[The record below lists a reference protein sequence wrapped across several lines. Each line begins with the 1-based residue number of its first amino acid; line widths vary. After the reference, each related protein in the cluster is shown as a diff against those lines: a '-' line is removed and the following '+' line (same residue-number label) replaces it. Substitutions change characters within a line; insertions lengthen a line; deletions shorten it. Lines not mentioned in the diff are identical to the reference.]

1 MWGRALWYKKSK
13 DYYPNGKRLKV
24 SEVYWNLDALLY
36 DSQKDSRQM
45 LQVVKKPQGILDF
58 IAKGWNFK
66 KRRFAAIVQ
75 AHME

>member
-1 MWGRALWYKKSK
+1 M
-13 DYYPNGKRLKV
+13 

-36 DSQKDSRQM
+36 ESQKDSRQM
-45 LQVVKKPQGILDF
+45 LQVVKKPQGILAF